1 MAITIIVTACSNE
14 EEPVYVQDDSVSVGV
29 SILVENKLT
38 SRAISDATGVDKLV
52 YAVYDADGNAVVN
65 KTELSELSG
74 VKDGYELSFPLLFN
88 KTYTAVFWAQNS
100 ECEAYTISE
109 DMKVTIDYDGLNN
122 DETRDAFFATET
134 FTVNSLSFE
143 KEVVLKRPFA
153 QVNVGSYK
161 YEVEMA
167 ERLGFDVSKS
177 SATIKGVANVLD
189 LKTGDI
195 EGSEDVEYGTTT
207 LPTANTNPKEYLMV
221 DIDNDGKKD
230 EFEYLSMSYV
240 LAGQR
245 STHEMSFTFYDDE
258 DNEITF
264 DTGLAEVPI
273 ERNWRTNIVGQILS
287 EEPIKPESSFTI
299 KIDPSYE
306 DENNFNNGFIYAY
319 EQGEVIENEQF
330 IFDDLYSFA
339 YLGAKKNTGTE
350 LKFKNVSFA
359 GKVGSVT
366 FGIYDEEKGSS
377 VAGKYSLENVN
388 ITDLTI
394 NSNWGVTNN
403 GQIICMGAAV
413 YGECVLKNCVM
424 TGLKIDGPKNS
435 DGKYINQN
443 GLVVNDY
450 FDLVVVNNI
459 SATIDGGEYGKMY
472 TYEHAKTT
480 IKGDVKIANLTTRT
494 LSVSGGKL
502 VIEGGTI
509 EKITVIPVGKYVPTI
524 VVGPGAT
531 VKEIDF
537 GGAKATGFTNNSGKE
552 ITIKNVAE

>member
-1 MAITIIVTACSNE
+1 MNDVLHESISNSFYSIEVFSVLGTNTEQEDAVGYVVKDTSAVLVICDGMGGMNGGRISAQTAVQKVKELAKNE
-14 EEPVYVQDDSVSVGV
+14 EWESRPLYFIKKALEIADEEVYYLKNNKGERICGGCTIVIGIIIGRRLYYANVGDSRIYYFNGKVLNKITQDHNYG
-29 SILVENKLT
+29 E
-38 SRAISDATGVDKLV
+38 
-52 YAVYDADGNAVVN
+52 
-65 KTELSELSG
+65 E
-74 VKDGYELSFPLLFN
+74 
-88 KTYTAVFWAQNS
+88 
-100 ECEAYTISE
+100 
-109 DMKVTIDYDGLNN
+109 
-122 DETRDAFFATET
+122 
-134 FTVNSLSFE
+134 
-143 KEVVLKRPFA
+143 LKR
-153 QVNVGSYK
+153 K
-161 YEVEMA
+161 
-167 ERLGFDVSKS
+167 
-177 SATIKGVANVLD
+177 
-189 LKTGDI
+189 LKRGEI
-195 EGSEDVEYGTTT
+195 G
-207 LPTANTNPKEYLMV
+207 
-221 DIDNDGKKD
+221 
-230 EFEYLSMSYV
+230 
-240 LAGQR
+240 
-245 STHEMSFTFYDDE
+245 DDE
-258 DNEITF
+258 
-264 DTGLAEVPI
+264 
-273 ERNWRTNIVGQILS
+273 
-287 EEPIKPESSFTI
+287 
-299 KIDPSYE
+299 
-306 DENNFNNGFIYAY
+306 
-319 EQGEVIENEQF
+319 
-330 IFDDLYSFA
+330 
-339 YLGAKKNTGTE
+339 
-350 LKFKNVSFA
+350 
-359 GKVGSVT
+359 
-366 FGIYDEEKGSS
+366 
-377 VAGKYSLENVN
+377 YSLENVN

-537 GGAKATGFTNNSGKE
+537 GGAKATGFPNNSGKE